1 MDAMKY
7 NDPIF
12 RDAEKA
18 REFLEAQRWPDGP
31 VCPHCGVFGDDVTKV
46 EGKAHRPGLYQ
57 CNECRGQFTVTVGSV
72 FERSK
77 IPLHKWLFAT
87 YLLCTSKKG
96 MSAHQ
101 LARMIGVTYKTAWF
115 MGHRI
120 REAMRDEAPT
130 PLGGEGKSVQADETY
145 YGNTSK
151 RAKGYRKGHRHK
163 QQIMALVEP
172 SGYARVLHI
181 KKITAETAR
190 DFLVRNVHRKS
201 ELHTDES
208 KLYTTVGREFA
219 AHKTVEHGTVTDGGY
234 YVGADGQTTN
244 AAENFFGM
252 FKRGMVGCYFHCEA
266 QHLQRYLTEFE
277 FRHNRRTALGIGD
290 DKRTRDALK
299 GIAGKRLT
307 YRRIGAEANG

>member
-1 MDAMKY
+1 MEPMKY

-12 RDAEKA
+12 RDADKA

-57 CNECRGQFTVTVGSV
+57 CNGCRGQFTVTVGSV

-77 IPLHKWLFAT
+77 IPLHKWMYAT
-87 YLLCTSKKG
+87 YLLCSSKKG

-101 LARMIGVTYKTAWF
+101 LARTLGVTYKTAWF
-115 MGHRI
+115 MFHRI
-120 REAMRDEAPT
+120 REAMKDTAPS

-145 YGNTSK
+145 YGNSSK
-151 RAKGYRKGHRHK
+151 RAKGYRKGLSHK
-163 QQIMALVEP
+163 QQIVALVEP
-172 SGYARVLHI
+172 SGYARVLHVN
-181 KKITAETAR
+181 KLTANEITR
-190 DFLVRNVHRKS
+190 ILRKNVHRKS

-219 AHKTVEHGTVTDGGY
+219 KHKTVEHGPNRGHGT
-234 YVGADGQTTN
+234 YVGPDGETTN
-244 AAENFFGM
+244 AAENFFGT
-252 FKRGMVGCYFHCEA
+252 FKRGMVGCYYHCEA

-277 FRHNRRTALGIGD
+277 FRHNHRSGIGIGD
-290 DKRTRDALK
+290 GERTKAALK
-299 GIAGKRLT
+299 GAAGKRLM
-307 YRRIGAEANG
+307 YRRPRAEAHV